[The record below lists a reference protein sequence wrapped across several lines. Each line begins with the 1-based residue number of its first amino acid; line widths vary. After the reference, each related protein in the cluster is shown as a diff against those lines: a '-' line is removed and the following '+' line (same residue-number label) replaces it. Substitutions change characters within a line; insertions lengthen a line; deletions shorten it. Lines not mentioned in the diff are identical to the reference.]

1 MLESLPRTL
10 LIATSNPGKLREMRA
25 MLPADIS
32 VVGLADVG
40 ITLPSEIGSTFREIS
55 EQKALFAARASGLIS
70 LADDSGLEVDAL
82 AGNPGVRSA
91 RYAGEPTDDARNRLL
106 LLKQL
111 GGLPP
116 SERKARFVCAVTIA
130 SPHGHVW
137 TSQGEL
143 QGTIFDRERGTRG
156 FGYDAVFLLPE
167 GRTLAELLDEEKNS
181 MSHRA
186 EAMARILPKL
196 PDAFAAHAAA
206 VKATQ

>member
-1 MLESLPRTL
+1 MPESLSRTL
-10 LIATSNPGKLREMRA
+10 LIATSNPGKLREMSA
-25 MLPADIS
+25 MVPATIS
-32 VVGLADVG
+32 VVSLADLG
-40 ITLPSEIGSTFREIS
+40 ITLPSETGSTFREIS

-82 AGNPGVRSA
+82 AGRPGVRSA
-91 RYAGEPTDDARNRLL
+91 RYAGEPPDDARNRQL

-111 GGLPP
+111 DGLPL
-116 SERKARFVCAVTIA
+116 SERGARFVCAVTIA
-130 SPHGHVW
+130 SPHGLVW

-143 QGTIFDRERGTRG
+143 QGTIFDRERGIRG

-196 PDAFAAHAAA
+196 PAAFAAHAAT
-206 VKATQ
+206 VKATR